1 MAVCFG
7 RFAVIV
13 KMKVYINI
21 KLFNFEL

>member
-13 KMKVYINI
+13 KMKIYINV
-21 KLFNFEL
+21 KLFNL